1 MIRHVYLIRMKDRS
15 RAQECAEKIRSLRQH
30 IPELHR
36 VEVGLDFV
44 GAPASYDL
52 IEICE
57 FLTQHDFEVFTDHP
71 YHAEIRKYI
80 AAVKQDAVKVDYLV
94 PEDV

>member
-1 MIRHVYLIRMKDRS
+1 M
-15 RAQECAEKIRSLRQH
+15 
-30 IPELHR
+30 
-36 VEVGLDFV
+36 

-57 FLTQHDFEVFTDHP
+57 FLTQHDFEIFTDHP

-94 PEDV
+94 PEDA

>member
-1 MIRHVYLIRMKDRS
+1 MIRHVYLIRLKDRS
-15 RAQECAEKIRSLRQH
+15 RAQECAEKICSLRQ
-30 IPELHR
+30 HR

-57 FLTQHDFEVFTDHP
+57 FLTQHDFEIFTDHP

-94 PEDV
+94 PEDA